1 MKEMNV
7 SNLGNSPTMAKR
19 TFVVIGPDG
28 KYHHADTIEQVC
40 HIAGVDPD
48 SEGGLEIESIL
59 SSYDY
64 LEVGDYSVELEN
76 NLGGRE
82 DLDDED

>member
-1 MKEMNV
+1 
-7 SNLGNSPTMAKR
+7 MAKR

-40 HIAGVDPD
+40 QIAGVDPD
-48 SEGGLEIESIL
+48 SERGLEIESIL

-64 LEVGDYSVELEN
+64 LEVGDYSVELES

-82 DLDDED
+82 YLDNED